1 MRKFRS
7 KKTIFVFSLHL
18 KHEEPFIVMKP
29 QGFDRAHVVAG
40 SFPRGINIVLTMKR
54 KLALS
59 SLPFIFLTFSLCA
72 FAESSL
78 RFNQISTKNGLSQ
91 NTVRTILVDKK
102 GFIWAGTLDGL
113 NRYDGY
119 RIVSFKPQA
128 GNPNSL
134 NDHRIKDVFQDKQ
147 GYLWIKTYNNEFSC
161 YNPQEESFI
170 HYLGNK
176 RNFYSKNYF
185 ESRLGDIWLWG
196 ENNKCMRIR
205 KNAGA
210 FSSKVFVTNATKG
223 ARDYN
228 NFLFEDSHRNLWIG
242 KDKGLCLVRGD
253 GAVEYFSGK
262 YTFTKAVE
270 VGGKVYFTT
279 QQSVLVEYNLRN
291 AKFSEKKLP
300 VSVLKNAIVASSNQI
315 FLVETNGVCSYN
327 LLSGKITKS
336 PWQLD
341 SELTGEIDFIQDQQQ
356 GIWFYNHTG
365 NVWYCNPATG
375 QTKKMRLIPTETVRL
390 IDLERYNFLM
400 DKKGIYWITTYGNGL
415 FSYDPKTDNLVNYK
429 YQSDKNSLPSDYLLS
444 IAQDNYGN
452 LWIGSEFGGI
462 IKATTPR
469 YAVNFIRPE
478 DNNSYGR
485 NNNVRSLCTS
495 SHNEI
500 WVGTKKGSLYVYD
513 YALQNLKSVKDNIT
527 PYTFREDQSG
537 RIWVGTKGNGLYLF
551 DVKTKK
557 ELGHYNND
565 PASVSEGN
573 LLKYNTVYSILRDS
587 KHRMWLAFFSGG
599 VALANE
605 GNGKLSFK
613 YFFEGQG
620 NRSYVRCLFQDRQGI
635 IWAGTSDGIVK
646 FDPDKLLRNA
656 KEFKTYRLNLKDK
669 SGLNCND
676 VKTIFQ
682 DKSGQIWIG
691 TAGGGLSLYVAAAA
705 NKPEHFEAF
714 TTEEGLSGNIVSG
727 IMEDEEGNLWVSTE
741 NGINRFNKK
750 TRAVV
755 NYFFSEK
762 TYGNHFNENVN
773 VKKKDGEMV
782 WGSLDGIIEFDPKS
796 FVPDQ
801 NTPPVTLTNF
811 LVNGQSLAVNEENSV
826 LDKAI
831 SYTRKMELNYKQ
843 NTFTIEF
850 STLSLS
856 DPERNSYSYIL
867 ENYDLQWSPIGK
879 ANFATYKN
887 LEPGTYLFKVKG
899 TNSDGIW
906 NGKYTELEIVITPPV
921 WKSTT
926 AYVIYLILILSGIY
940 FAFRLVWKFN
950 KLNNDIQLEKK
961 LTNHKLRFFTNISH
975 EFRTPLTLIRGAVEN
990 LNDMEDVPK
999 VVQKQINVL
1008 SRNSDNLSR
1017 LIDQL
1022 LEFRKLQNQVL
1033 TLDLSETDIVAFGK
1047 EIFGGFLEMASQK
1060 EITYRFRSNL
1070 ESYTMFID
1078 RRKVDKIFY
1087 NLLSNAF
1094 KFTPKKGAIEFCITI
1109 EQADKL
1115 LSVEVKDTGV
1125 GIPKEKQLMLFSRF
1139 MQINFSSSGTGV
1151 GLSLCKDFVDAHK
1164 GRIWYESNP
1173 EGGSVFHVNLSTDVS
1188 IYPDAKFVSADT
1200 DVVSPTPIFADTD
1213 FIPEENSE
1221 VKLPDI
1227 DDGIIS
1233 NFKMLIIDDND
1244 DIRNFLQEE
1253 FSKYFMVYVAED
1265 GKIGLEKAMEYN
1277 PNLIICD
1284 VMMPEMDGFEVT
1296 RQLKQNFE
1304 TCHIPI
1310 VLLTAHSSTEHQL
1323 EGFESGADAYVT
1335 KPFSLKILKAQVFKM
1350 IQHREQLK
1358 KRFSNEYVLD
1368 GNLITYND
1376 KDKTF
1381 YDLIEKILENNYT
1394 DSQFSVDRFAELANV
1409 RRTIF
1414 YKKLKGITGLS
1425 PNELIKM
1432 KRLKKAAE
1440 MLLVGDLTVS
1450 EISYKV
1456 GFEDPF
1462 YFSKCFKAQFNCSP
1476 SKYGDKPAEE
1486 RD

>member
-1 MRKFRS
+1 MNRKS
-7 KKTIFVFSLHL
+7 TIL
-18 KHEEPFIVMKP
+18 
-29 QGFDRAHVVAG
+29 
-40 SFPRGINIVLTMKR
+40 
-54 KLALS
+54 
-59 SLPFIFLTFSLCA
+59 SLPFIFFAISFCA
-72 FAESSL
+72 FAEGSL

-91 NTVRTILVDKK
+91 STVRTILVDKK

-119 RIVSFKPQA
+119 RIISFKPQA

-134 NDHRIKDVFQDKQ
+134 DDHRIKDVFQDKQ

-161 YNPQEESFI
+161 YNPQTESFI

-176 RNFYSKNYF
+176 INFHSKNYF

-196 ENNKCMRIR
+196 ENNKCIR
-205 KNAGA
+205 VRKSGED
-210 FSSKVFVTNATKG
+210 FRSKIFLTHTTKDG
-223 ARDYN
+223 KDST
-228 NFLFEDSHRNLWIG
+228 NFLFEDSHRNVWIG
-242 KDKGLCLVRGD
+242 KDKGLYLVQGD
-253 GAVEYFSGK
+253 QRFEYFSGK

-270 VGGKVYFTT
+270 VGGSIYFMTL
-279 QQSVLVEYNLRN
+279 QSVLVEHNLTN
-291 AKFSEKKLP
+291 GKFSEKLLRT
-300 VSVLKNAIVASSNQI
+300 SAIKNAIAVSNDEI
-315 FLVETNGVCSYN
+315 LLIDAKGVCSYN
-327 LLSGKITKS
+327 LLSRQITKS
-336 PWQLD
+336 AWQLD
-341 SELTGEIDFIQDQQQ
+341 LELTGEIDLIQDSQK

-365 NVWYCNPATG
+365 SVWHFNPNTRLA
-375 QTKKMRLIPTETVRL
+375 KKMRLIPAETVRL

-400 DKKGIYWITTYGNGL
+400 DKKGLYWITTYGNGL
-415 FSYDPKTDNLVNYK
+415 FCYNPKTGNLVNYK
-429 YQSDKNSLPSDYLLS
+429 YQSDRNSLPSDYLLS
-444 IAQDNYGN
+444 ITQDNYDN

-462 IKATTPR
+462 IKATTPK
-469 YAVNFIRPE
+469 YEVSFIRPE
-478 DNNSYGR
+478 ENNSYGR
-485 NNNVRSLCTS
+485 NNNVRSLCIS
-495 SHNEI
+495 SEREI
-500 WVGTKKGSLYVYD
+500 WVGTKKGNLYVYD
-513 YALQNLKSVKDNIT
+513 YNLQNQKSIKENIT
-527 PYTFREDQSG
+527 PYSLREDQAG
-537 RIWVGTKGNGLYLF
+537 RMWVGTKGNGLYLF
-551 DVKTKK
+551 DAKTKK
-557 ELGHYNND
+557 ELVHYNND
-565 PASVSEGN
+565 ATTALSGN
-573 LLKYNTVYSILRDS
+573 PLKYNTVYSILRDN
-587 KHRMWLAFFSGG
+587 KNRMWLAFFSGG
-599 VALANE
+599 IALANE
-605 GNGKLSFK
+605 SNGKLSFN

-620 NRSYVRCLFQDRQGI
+620 NRSYVRCLFQDKQGT
-635 IWAGTSDGIVK
+635 IWAGTSDGVVK
-646 FDPDKLLRNA
+646 FNPDRFLRNPQ
-656 KEFKTYRLNLKDK
+656 EFTTYRLNLKDK
-669 SGLNCND
+669 LGLNCND
-676 VKTIFQ
+676 VKTIYQ
-682 DKSGQIWIG
+682 DNDGQIWIG
-691 TAGGGLSLYVAAAA
+691 TAGGGLNLYVPATSD
-705 NKPEHFEAF
+705 KPEHFEAF
-714 TTEEGLSGNIVSG
+714 TTQEGLSGNIVSG
-727 IMEDEEGNLWVSTE
+727 IMEDGENNLWVSTE

-762 TYGNHFNENVN
+762 TYGNHFNENVS
-773 VKKKDGEMV
+773 VDKISGEMV
-782 WGSLDGIIEFDPKS
+782 WGTLDGIIQFNPKS
-796 FVPDQ
+796 FVSDQ

-811 LVNGQSLAVNEENSV
+811 LVNGQSLAVNEENST
-826 LDKAI
+826 LEKAI

-843 NTFTIEF
+843 NTFTVEF

-867 ENYDLQWSPIGK
+867 ENYDSQWSPIGK

-887 LEPGTYLFKVKG
+887 LEPGTYVFKVKG
-899 TNSDGIW
+899 TNSDGVW
-906 NGKYTELEIVITPPV
+906 NGRYTELEIVITPPI
-921 WKSTT
+921 WKSTL
-926 AYVIYLILILSGIY
+926 AYVVYLILILSGIY
-940 FAFRLVWKFN
+940 FALRLVWKFN

-990 LNDMEDVPK
+990 LNDMENVPQG
-999 VVQKQINVL
+999 VQKQINVL
-1008 SRNSDNLSR
+1008 SRNSNNLSR

-1047 EIFGGFLEMASQK
+1047 DIFGGFLEMASQK
-1060 EITYRFRSNL
+1060 EISYLFHSNL

-1094 KFTPKKGAIEFCITI
+1094 KFTPKKGTIEFNITI
-1109 EQADKL
+1109 EVADKL
-1115 LSVEVKDTGV
+1115 LCVEVKDTGV
-1125 GIPKEKQLMLFSRF
+1125 GIPRDKQPMLFSRF

-1173 EGGSVFHVNLSTDVS
+1173 EGGSAFHVNLSTDVS
-1188 IYPDAKFVSADT
+1188 IYPDAKFVSADAIPQEPVLAET
-1200 DVVSPTPIFADTD
+1200 DLIS
-1213 FIPEENSE
+1213 EENTE

-1227 DDGIIS
+1227 DDVLIS

-1265 GKIGLEKAMEYN
+1265 GKKGLEKAMEYN

-1310 VLLTAHSSTEHQL
+1310 VLLTAHSSAEHQL

-1335 KPFSLKILKAQVFKM
+1335 KPFSLKILKTQVFKM
-1350 IQHREQLK
+1350 IEHREQLK

-1376 KDKTF
+1376 KDKAF
-1381 YDLIEKILENNYT
+1381 YDLIEGILENNYT
-1394 DSQFSVDRFAELANV
+1394 DSQFSVDKFAELANV

-1476 SKYGDKPAEE
+1476 SKYGEKPVEE
-1486 RD
+1486 